1 MRRPLI
7 ITLATLTVALAA
19 CGEDADPVER
29 DRFTGAAATSP
40 AEEPGDAPGP
50 LVTTLTDLE
59 TLLQERGELDL
70 VRTGGSELGP
80 QAGVPFLDHTRYE
93 ESQAG
98 LELDVWILADEH
110 AARRARANLSDAEVV
125 RGGAR
130 LARGCN
136 VVVLHTGGTVGTEL
150 ERRVNAVLAG
160 LTCPAGAGAE
170 G

>member
-1 MRRPLI
+1 MRRSLTT
-7 ITLATLTVALAA
+7 TLATLAVALAA
-19 CGEDADPVER
+19 GGEDAAPVER
-29 DRFTGAAATSP
+29 DRATGPAATSP
-40 AEEPGDAPGP
+40 ADVPAGAPGLP
-50 LVTTLTDLE
+50 VTTLTDLE
-59 TLLQERGELDL
+59 MLLQERGGLDL

-80 QAGVPFLDHTRYE
+80 QAGVPFLAHTRYA

-98 LELDVWILADEH
+98 LEFGVWVLGDEQ

-136 VVVLHTGGTVGTEL
+136 VVVLHTEGAVGTEL

-160 LTCPAGAGAE
+160 LRCPASPATAG
-170 G
+170 

>member
-1 MRRPLI
+1 MRRSLTT
-7 ITLATLTVALAA
+7 TLATLAVALAA

-40 AEEPGDAPGP
+40 AEEPGDAPAAP
-50 LVTTLTDLE
+50 VTTLTDLE
-59 TLLQERGELDL
+59 TLLQERGGLDL

-80 QAGVPFLDHTRYE
+80 QAGVPFLAHTRYE

-98 LELDVWILADEH
+98 LEFDVWILADEQ
-110 AARRARANLSDAEVV
+110 AARRAQANLGDAEVV

-136 VVVLHTGGTVGTEL
+136 VVVLHTEGTVGTEL

-160 LTCPAGAGAE
+160 LRCPASPTTAG
-170 G
+170 